1 MKYGEN
7 ELGKIEI
14 SDNVIK
20 DVAIH
25 AYMDFNG
32 LDTKNQKKKKEARGK
47 IEVEADEGEEG
58 INAIKITV
66 NTRVKYGESIPEY
79 CRQLQKKI
87 KEDVEN
93 FSGIKVD
100 DVFVRVSDI
109 FEEVVEEQEPSEE
122 EETEE

>member
-14 SDNVIK
+14 SDTVIK

-25 AYMDFNG
+25 AYMEFNG
-32 LDTKNQKKKKEARGK
+32 LDTNNQKKKKEARGK
-47 IEVEADEGEEG
+47 IEVETDEGEEG

-100 DVFVRVSDI
+100 EVFVRVSDI